1 MADAGTRKT
10 GRGDLTQ
17 GRIGPT
23 LLAFALP
30 TLGSS
35 VLQSLNGSVNAI
47 WVGNFL
53 GEDALAATTN
63 GNLVMFLLMAFVF
76 GFGMAATILIGQAFG
91 RRDIEAGRR
100 VMGTSIGTFVALVS
114 GISLLGWILA
124 PQLLHLL
131 ATPGDAFGLALAYLR
146 VIFVGMPP
154 TLMLTMLMMALRGGG
169 DSLTPLYFMLIDVV
183 LDVGLNPV
191 FILGLGPAPRLG
203 ISGSAL
209 ATTIAAYTSLT
220 AMIAYA
226 YARDLPLR
234 LRGRELRYLLPDRAL
249 LKIILVKGFPIGLQM
264 IVICSSALA
273 MLGLV
278 NSHGV
283 ASTAAYGV
291 TQQLWTYV
299 QMPAMALGAA
309 VSAMA
314 AQNIGAGNWDR
325 VSKITRIRRPLQSRS
340 DRRAILLLT
349 VADKAALGLFLG
361 QDSAAMPI
369 ARHIQLVATWGF
381 LFFGI
386 SLVLFGTVR
395 ANGEVIWP
403 LIILFVAMYPVRLG
417 FAFGARTGSASMH
430 CGSASRRGWWRP
442 RSWPPGSTCKAAGSA
457 AGWRRCKAAPTRWN
471 AANEAEAVREP
482 RRRAQPGGLI
492 VIPARSVSRPRSS
505 QAGLLRFRANDA
517 IGRA

>member
-1 MADAGTRKT
+1 MADAAPSRAQR
-10 GRGDLTQ
+10 RGDLTQ
-17 GRIGPT
+17 GPIAPT

-91 RRDIEAGRR
+91 RHDINAARR
-100 VMGTSIGTFVALVS
+100 TMGTSIGTFVALVS
-114 GISLLGWILA
+114 LISAVGWILA

-169 DSLTPLYFMLIDVV
+169 DSLTPLWFMMLDVV
-183 LDVGLNPV
+183 LDIALNPV

-209 ATTIAAYTSLT
+209 ATTIAAYISLSS
-220 AMIAYA
+220 MIAYI

-234 LRGRELRYLLPDRAL
+234 LRGRELRYLMPDRDL
-249 LKIILVKGFPIGLQM
+249 LRIILAKGFPIGLQM
-264 IVICSSALA
+264 IVISSSALA

-283 ASTAAYGV
+283 HVTAAYGV

-325 VSKITRIRRPLQSRS
+325 VSQITRTGVLFNFLLTG
-340 DRRAILLLT
+340 ALILLLT

-369 ARHIQLVATWGF
+369 AQHIQLVATWGF

-395 ANGEVIWP
+395 ANGEVVWP

-417 FAFGARTGSASMH
+417 FAFGAKDWLGLDALWLSFPAGMVATAIMAGVLYLDGRWKRGGMAPVTG
-430 CGSASRRGWWRP
+430 CPDDIECREG
-442 RSWPPGSTCKAAGSA
+442 
-457 AGWRRCKAAPTRWN
+457 
-471 AANEAEAVREP
+471 AEAVREP
-482 RRRAQPGGLI
+482 GGALA
-492 VIPARSVSRPRSS
+492 PA
-505 QAGLLRFRANDA
+505 G
-517 IGRA
+517 

>member
-1 MADAGTRKT
+1 
-10 GRGDLTQ
+10 
-17 GRIGPT
+17 
-23 LLAFALP
+23 
-30 TLGSS
+30 
-35 VLQSLNGSVNAI
+35 
-47 WVGNFL
+47 
-53 GEDALAATTN
+53 
-63 GNLVMFLLMAFVF
+63 MFLLMAFVF

-91 RRDIEAGRR
+91 RHDINAARR
-100 VMGTSIGTFVALVS
+100 TMGTSIGTFVALVS
-114 GISLLGWILA
+114 LISAVGWILA

-169 DSLTPLYFMLIDVV
+169 DSLTPLWFMMLDVV
-183 LDVGLNPV
+183 LDIALNPV

-209 ATTIAAYTSLT
+209 ATTIAAYISLSSV
-220 AMIAYA
+220 IAYI

-234 LRGRELRYLLPDRAL
+234 LRGRELRYLMPDRDL
-249 LKIILVKGFPIGLQM
+249 LRIILAKGFPIGLQM
-264 IVICSSALA
+264 IVISSSALA

-283 ASTAAYGV
+283 HVTAAYGV

-325 VSKITRIRRPLQSRS
+325 VSQITRTGVLFNFLLTG
-340 DRRAILLLT
+340 ALILLLT

-369 ARHIQLVATWGF
+369 AQHIQLVATWGF

-395 ANGEVIWP
+395 ANGEVVWP

-417 FAFGARTGSASMH
+417 FAFGAKDWLGLDALWLSFPAGMVATAIMAGVLYLDGRWKRGGMAPVTG
-430 CGSASRRGWWRP
+430 CPDDIECREG
-442 RSWPPGSTCKAAGSA
+442 
-457 AGWRRCKAAPTRWN
+457 
-471 AANEAEAVREP
+471 AEAVREP
-482 RRRAQPGGLI
+482 GGALA
-492 VIPARSVSRPRSS
+492 PA
-505 QAGLLRFRANDA
+505 G
-517 IGRA
+517 

>member
-1 MADAGTRKT
+1 MADAAPSRAQR
-10 GRGDLTQ
+10 RGDLTQ
-17 GRIGPT
+17 GPIAPT

-47 WVGNFL
+47 WVGQFL

-91 RRDIEAGRR
+91 RHDINAARR
-100 VMGTSIGTFVALVS
+100 TMGTSIGTFVALVS
-114 GISLLGWILA
+114 LISAVGWILA

-169 DSLTPLYFMLIDVV
+169 DSLTPLWFMMLDVV
-183 LDVGLNPV
+183 LDIALNPV

-203 ISGSAL
+203 IAGSAL
-209 ATTIAAYTSLT
+209 ATTIAAYISLSS
-220 AMIAYA
+220 MIAYI

-234 LRGRELRYLLPDRAL
+234 LRGRELRFLMPDRDL
-249 LKIILVKGFPIGLQM
+249 LRVILTKGFPIGLQM
-264 IVICSSALA
+264 IVISSSALA

-283 ASTAAYGV
+283 HVTAAYGV

-325 VSKITRIRRPLQSRS
+325 VSQITRTGVLFNFLLTG
-340 DRRAILLLT
+340 ALILLLT

-369 ARHIQLVATWGF
+369 AQHIQLVATWGF

-395 ANGEVIWP
+395 ANGEVVWP

-417 FAFGARTGSASMH
+417 FAFGAKDWLGLDALWLSFPAGMVATAIMAGVLYLDGRW
-430 CGSASRRGWWRP
+430 RRG
-442 RSWPPGSTCKAAGSA
+442 GM
-457 AGWRRCKAAPTRWN
+457 APITGCPDDIECR
-471 AANEAEAVREP
+471 EGAEAVREP
-482 RRRAQPGGLI
+482 GGALA
-492 VIPARSVSRPRSS
+492 PA
-505 QAGLLRFRANDA
+505 G
-517 IGRA
+517 